1 MTKPAALLQTRNT
14 ITATDHQQ
22 GDKVFLQ
29 ASQNNPGNL
38 FWSVI
43 QLDFVFKRKLY
54 INHCVKTNQFLH
66 IFPYS
71 LLCCCLF
78 LVKFSYKSVAI

>member
-1 MTKPAALLQTRNT
+1 MQILHLNVLLGTALRDSRLLLSALVLTDLLTFVYQHQMTCKPTALLQTRNT

-38 FWSVI
+38 F
-43 QLDFVFKRKLY
+43 
-54 INHCVKTNQFLH
+54 
-66 IFPYS
+66 
-71 LLCCCLF
+71 
-78 LVKFSYKSVAI
+78 

>member
-1 MTKPAALLQTRNT
+1 MEILHLNVLLGTALRDSRLLLSALVLTDLLTFVYQHQMTKPAALLQTRNT

-38 FWSVI
+38 F
-43 QLDFVFKRKLY
+43 
-54 INHCVKTNQFLH
+54 
-66 IFPYS
+66 
-71 LLCCCLF
+71 
-78 LVKFSYKSVAI
+78 